1 MKRLSVAT
9 LSIVLIVASV
19 ALAQPRRPGP
29 PPMAAGGPGPGNGNG
44 AMAEYLALT
53 ADQKAAWETIQNETR
68 DSMRALHEQERTLA
82 QQLESA
88 TDAAAIGNLVLQL
101 RGIATQM
108 HAAREAADATFA
120 ATLTAEQQVKFA
132 AFQAAS
138 EFLQRRGPNGPP
150 PPR

>member
-1 MKRLSVAT
+1 MKRLSVVT

-29 PPMAAGGPGPGNGNG
+29 PPMATNGPGPGNG
-44 AMAEYLALT
+44 AMAEYLGLT

-108 HAAREAADATFA
+108 HATREAADAKFTS
-120 ATLTAEQQVKFA
+120 TLTAEQQVKFA

-138 EFLQRRGPNGPP
+138 EFLQHRGPAGPP
-150 PPR
+150 PPPR